1 MNPVNHPTQW
11 TATEV
16 LGRLAILID
25 PLRRRTERERRPR
38 TYGRA
43 ILHPSQHSHGRSAAA
58 QRRATQVGPS
68 DEEGLRRVALYPDGC
83 RWLRLAERYVV
94 DDMTVRRYL
103 LVAGSL
109 WVAVRAPATA
119 AVGHAATTDS
129 GQIQLTLKCPEP
141 IVHGPFHSRLV
152 YGKYRMSSV
161 SAIGARC
168 LSSWRRH
175 S

>member
-68 DEEGLRRVALYPDGC
+68 DEEGLRRVALYPDG
-83 RWLRLAERYVV
+83 WSSASPGGTLR
-94 DDMTVRRYL
+94 RRRHDCSAL
-103 LVAGSL
+103 SARR
-109 WVAVRAPATA
+109 WVAMGRRTSARNSRGGACRNDRLRANPVDTQVSRANSPWTIPFTA
-119 AVGHAATTDS
+119 GIWEIPD
-129 GQIQLTLKCPEP
+129 E
-141 IVHGPFHSRLV
+141 
-152 YGKYRMSSV
+152 
-161 SAIGARC
+161 
-168 LSSWRRH
+168 
-175 S
+175 